1 MYTEPQIYA
10 NLSTLQGYDRKE
22 FTYNN
27 IIQCVFPYAKLKH
40 LDWITDD
47 FVGKYAIT
55 EDTIIGAESILA
67 NSHLKAHTDII
78 RKSNLLINVGN
89 NVAYVEHSN
98 DGVLV
103 EVAILPGES
112 LLINTNVLH
121 GSNNKTDED
130 FKFLTINTRQAYQK
144 RVEYE

>member
-1 MYTEPQIYA
+1 MYTESQIYA
-10 NLSTLQGYDRKE
+10 NLSTLQGCGRQE

-78 RKSNLLINVGN
+78 RRSNLLINVGN

-103 EVAILPGES
+103 EVAIQPGES

-121 GSNNKTDED
+121 GSNNKTGED
-130 FKFLTINTRQAYQK
+130 FRFLTINTRQAYQK
-144 RVEYE
+144 RVEHE